1 MKTYKT
7 IALLFLLTLSITLL
21 NCGGDGGNKDKMINY
36 YNNSIEFFKTDDFRN
51 NIGDGAYL
59 ESRRNEIVI
68 ESGFENDAEF
78 QKVVKELENDEELKK
93 LDTEMM
99 QLYDDILKEEMER
112 IHEGMDMEKELNK
125 EKEDTEMKIENPH
138 KTQETKEQE
147 EEDVKKDEKQSI
159 TFPKVYADKKK
170 SVQFYLNGF
179 LD

>member
-1 MKTYKT
+1 MNIYKT
-7 IALLFLLTLSITLL
+7 IALLFLLAFSISLI
-21 NCGGDGGNKDKMINY
+21 NCGGGSDKDKMINY
-36 YNNSIEFFKTDDFRN
+36 YNKSIEFFNTDDFRN
-51 NIGDGAYL
+51 NIGDAAYL
-59 ESRRNEIVI
+59 ENQRNEILK

-78 QKVVKELENDEELKK
+78 QKVIKELENDTELKK

-147 EEDVKKDEKQSI
+147 EEDVKKDEK
-159 TFPKVYADKKK
+159 
-170 SVQFYLNGF
+170 
-179 LD
+179 